1 MSQEFGSIY
10 ELIRHYVEIDD
21 VEWEYCKS
29 MLSFKQ
35 FKKKEIILSKGEICS
50 EIYFVVKGILRI
62 YFVDQNGDEKTFHFS
77 LENTFATDYQS
88 FLKEI
93 HTDFYIQ
100 ALENT
105 TVIIITNEMLNMLY
119 ANLKNGERLGR
130 LIAEDYFFMMN
141 EKIKGL
147 YTQTPLQ
154 RYNSMNVAY
163 PRILTRVPQHY
174 IASYLNITPVHLSR
188 LKRGIE

>member
-10 ELIRHYVEIDD
+10 ELIRHYIEIDD
-21 VEWEYCKS
+21 VEWAYCKS
-29 MLSFKQ
+29 MFTLKKI
-35 FKKKEIILSKGEICS
+35 KKKEIILSKGDVCG
-50 EIYFVVKGILRI
+50 EIYFVLKGLLRI
-62 YFVDQNGDEKTFHFS
+62 YFIDQNDDEKTFHFS

-93 HTDFYIQ
+93 VADLYIQ

-105 TVIIITNEMLNMLY
+105 TVLVITYDMLRLLY
-119 ANLKNGERLGR
+119 SNLRNGEKLGR

-154 RYNSMNVAY
+154 RYNSMNAAY
-163 PRILTRVPQHY
+163 PKILIRVSQHY
-174 IASYLNITPVHLSR
+174 IASYLNISPVHLSR